1 MKTRL
6 TLLTLLVFA
15 AGSAFA
21 QQGNGQN
28 KPMRDGDRPR
38 YEQREPGQGFDKMA
52 EKLDL
57 SADQKT
63 KIEALQTP
71 HMKKMLASRNL
82 LNEKQAQKTTLM
94 SADKPDLNKIN
105 ALIDEMAKIEAD
117 SQKEVAAHH
126 VQVRT
131 LLNDT
136 QRVKFD
142 AMQQRSGKDKGSR
155 SGKGKG
161 KGFKK

>member
-6 TLLTLLVFA
+6 TLLTLLVFV

-21 QQGNGQN
+21 QQKDGQQR
-28 KPMRDGDRPR
+28 PMRDGDRPR

-52 EKLDL
+52 ERLDL
-57 SADQKT
+57 SADQKA

-71 HMKKMLASRNL
+71 HMKKMLASKNL
-82 LNEKQAQKTTLM
+82 INEKQAQKNTLM

-105 ALIDEMAKIEAD
+105 ALIDDIAKLEAD
-117 SQKEVAAHH
+117 SQKEVAAHRL
-126 VQVRT
+126 QVRA

-136 QRVKFD
+136 QKVKFD
-142 AMQQRSGKDKGSR
+142 SMQQRG
-155 SGKGKG
+155 GKGFGRGNKG